1 MNRLEP
7 VYEIT
12 EEMMEL
18 VNQDITAKDRESVIE
33 KLNELLLRREKMIHS
48 ISEPYSLEEKQLG
61 ERLIPLN
68 ESVHKKMKRIFT
80 NLKEEM
86 QQMQKKKSTNQRYVN
101 PYRNV
106 QVMDGMYMDR
116 KK

>member
-18 VNQDITAKDRESVIE
+18 VSNNITSKERESVIE
-33 KLNELLLRREKMIHS
+33 KLNELLLQREKLLHS
-48 ISEPYSLEEKQLG
+48 ISEPYSMEEKQLSK
-61 ERLIPLN
+61 RLIPLN
-68 ESVHKKMKRIFT
+68 KQVHIEMEKIFT
-80 NLKEEM
+80 KLKKEM
-86 QQMQKKKSTNQRYVN
+86 KQMQKRKSSNQRYVN